1 MKIVKVIITGILCT
15 FGVIFI
21 LAMLSTPKTKV
32 IERMPRE
39 GRDAFMLGCD
49 PEGKQT
55 SYCECSLS
63 YMEEHHSVG
72 EISDMAIKYDKD
84 GVMPEMINEAAK
96 SCINLY
102 VY

>member
-1 MKIVKVIITGILCT
+1 
-15 FGVIFI
+15 
-21 LAMLSTPKTKV
+21 
-32 IERMPRE
+32 
-39 GRDAFMLGCD
+39 
-49 PEGKQT
+49 
-55 SYCECSLS
+55 
-63 YMEEHHSVG
+63 MEEHHSVG